1 MRYAELEYR
10 RLAIWGSGREGRAA
24 MTALS
29 RRFPDKPITWIVAEA
44 DRDEAA
50 AVAPDSVRVAAEGS
64 EAARLAGFEVVIKS
78 PGISLYRPEVAR
90 AVASGVRFIS
100 GSAIWFAEHPRA
112 RCICVTG
119 TKGKSTT
126 ASLIAHLLRSAGVR
140 TALAGNI
147 GLPLL
152 AIDDGEMAAWHVI
165 ELSSFQTADLDVAPE
180 VAVLTSLVEEHLDWH
195 GSVERYRRD
204 KLKLFWRAAHAVLP
218 GRIEL
223 GFKTHGDVRRF
234 ALPTGWHVA
243 GGWIRRQDRSLL
255 PCADLPLPGV
265 HNALNVCAALTAL
278 DAAGFPAAAM
288 LPQVRSFRA
297 LPHRLQELGTR
308 GNLLYVNDSIAT
320 TPAAM
325 LAALRCYRSQ
335 PLALILGGQDRGLDW
350 TAAIEELAAAPPR
363 MILTQGE
370 LGATLTDRLRGA
382 GLTVAPTRDVASAVS
397 LARLAMLEGG
407 VVLLSPGAPSF
418 PRYRDYVDRGR
429 AFAKA
434 AGFDPDQICGIA
446 GIGVQ

>member
-1 MRYAELEYR
+1 MRYAELEFR
-10 RLAIWGSGREGRAA
+10 RLAVWGGGREGRAA
-24 MTALS
+24 LAALS
-29 RRFPDKPITWIVAEA
+29 RRFPDKSITWIVPEAE
-44 DRDEAA
+44 RDEVSAL
-50 AVAPDSVRVAAEGS
+50 APDTVRVAIEGS
-64 EAARLAGFEVVIKS
+64 EAARLAGFEVVVKS
-78 PGISLYRPEVAR
+78 PGISVYRPEVSR
-90 AVASGVRFIS
+90 AVASGVRFTS

-126 ASLIAHLLRSAGVR
+126 AAVIAHLLRAAGVR

-152 AIDDGEMAAWHVI
+152 ALDDGDLAAWHVI

-195 GSVERYRRD
+195 GSTERYRRD
-204 KLKLFWRAAHAVLP
+204 KLKLFWRAANAVLP

-223 GFKTHGDVRRF
+223 GFKTGGDVRRF

-243 GGWIRRQDRSLL
+243 GGWIKRQDRSVL

-278 DAAGFPAAAM
+278 DAAGFAAGAL
-288 LPQVRSFRA
+288 LPQIRTFKA
-297 LPHRLQELGTR
+297 LPHRLQELGELS
-308 GNLLYVNDSIAT
+308 GILYVNDSIAT

-335 PLALILGGQDRGLDW
+335 PMALILGGQDRGLDW
-350 TAAIEELAAAPPR
+350 AAAVEQLAEAPPR

-370 LGATLTDRLRGA
+370 IGPLLTERLRAA
-382 GLTVAPTRDVASAVS
+382 GLAVTPTRDAASAVA
-397 LARLAMLEGG
+397 LARLAMPKGS

-418 PRYRDYVDRGR
+418 PLYKDYTERGR
-429 AFAKA
+429 AFARA
-434 AGFDPDQICGIA
+434 AGFDPDTICGIA
-446 GIGVQ
+446 GMGVH